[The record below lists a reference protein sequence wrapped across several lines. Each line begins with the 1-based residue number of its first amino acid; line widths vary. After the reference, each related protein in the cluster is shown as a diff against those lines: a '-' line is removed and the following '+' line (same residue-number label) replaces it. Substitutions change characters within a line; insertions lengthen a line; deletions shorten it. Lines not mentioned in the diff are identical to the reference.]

1 MNDKIAENLGL
12 LLRNKSPDTRRQYLY
27 YIEEFLKFAGTEG
40 PYDEW
45 TIRRFSESLE
55 KKGYSASYVSV
66 AFWAVKLLLKAQ
78 NQALKITLGELLPKE
93 EKKRQPTMEMEDVR
107 RLIGAVKLREMQLQK
122 ALLGQPDNKQLGM
135 ALRTTRLQ
143 KVLLALSS
151 TYGLRQSELGAVSQ
165 EDLNLLERTILIRT
179 KKGGRTRRH
188 YLPDEILP
196 IVGNFSFDGALHPTT
211 LNIIFK
217 QICALAGVKREK
229 REVWHSI
236 RRRLLVELINARL
249 PDEVVYSFM
258 RWKRREMPMI
268 SVYYN
273 PKDEDVDRQVF
284 AVHPFV
290 GEWR

>member
-1 MNDKIAENLGL
+1 MDEKIAENLGL

-45 TIRRFSESLE
+45 TIRKFSENLE
-55 KKGYSASYVSV
+55 KKGYSASYISV

-93 EKKRQPTMEMEDVR
+93 EKKKQPTMELENVK
-107 RLIGAVKLREMQLQK
+107 RLIGAVKMRGTEQ
-122 ALLGQPDNKQLGM
+122 
-135 ALRTTRLQ
+135 Q
-143 KVLLALSS
+143 KVLLALST
-151 TYGLRQSELGAVSQ
+151 TYGLRQSELQ
-165 EDLNLLERTILIRT
+165 QINEDDLDLSERTILIRT

-196 IVGNFSFDGALHPTT
+196 IVGNFPFDGSIHPTT

-217 QICALAGVKREK
+217 QICALAGVRREK

-236 RRRLLVELINARL
+236 RRRLLVELVNARL
-249 PDEVVYSFM
+249 PDEVVYSYL

-273 PKDEDVDRQVF
+273 PKDEDVDKQVF

-290 GEWR
+290 RNWQ

>member
-1 MNDKIAENLGL
+1 MDDKIAENLGL

-27 YIEEFLKFAGTEG
+27 YIEEFLKFAGTQG

-45 TIRRFSESLE
+45 TIRKFSESLE
-55 KKGYSASYVSV
+55 KKKYSASYISV

-93 EKKRQPTMEMEDVR
+93 EKRRQPTMEVENVK
-107 RLIGAVKLREMQLQK
+107 RLIEAVKMREIQLEK
-122 ALLGQPDNKQLGM
+122 ALLAQPDDKELQM
-135 ALRTTRLQ
+135 ALETVNLQ
-143 KVLLALSS
+143 KVLLALST
-151 TYGLRQSELGAVSQ
+151 TYGLRQSELQ
-165 EDLNLLERTILIRT
+165 QINENDLDLSERTVLIRT

-217 QICALAGVKREK
+217 QICSLAGVKRER

-284 AVHPFV
+284 SVHPFIQSW
-290 GEWR
+290 E

>member
-1 MNDKIAENLGL
+1 MNDEVAENLGL
-12 LLRNKSPDTRRQYLY
+12 LLRNKAPDTRRQYLY
-27 YIEEFLKFAGTEG
+27 YIKEFLEFAGTGG

-45 TIRRFSESLE
+45 AIRKFSESLE
-55 KKGYSASYVSV
+55 KRGYSSSYISV
-66 AFWAVKLLLKAQ
+66 AFWAVKLLLKARGEI
-78 NQALKITLGELLPKE
+78 LKITLGDLLPKE
-93 EKKRQPTMEMEDVR
+93 EKRRQPTMETENVR
-107 RLIGAVKLREMQLQK
+107 RLIGVVKARGTE
-122 ALLGQPDNKQLGM
+122 
-135 ALRTTRLQ
+135 LQ

-151 TYGLRQSELGAVSQ
+151 TYGLRQSELGAISRD
-165 EDLNLLERTILIRT
+165 DLNLLERTILIRT
-179 KKGGRTRRH
+179 KKGGRIRRH
-188 YLPDEILP
+188 YLPDAILP
-196 IVGNFSFDGALHPTT
+196 IISSFPFDGDLPPTM

-236 RRRLLVELINARL
+236 RRRLLVELVNARL

-284 AVHPFV
+284 AVHPFI
-290 GEWR
+290 GGW

>member
-1 MNDKIAENLGL
+1 MNEEVAENLGL

-27 YIEEFLKFAGTEG
+27 YIKEFLRFAGTQG

-45 TIRRFSESLE
+45 AIRKFSESLE
-55 KKGYSASYVSV
+55 KKGYSASYISV
-66 AFWAVKLLLKAQ
+66 AFWAIKLLLKAQ
-78 NQALKITLGELLPKE
+78 GQALKITLGDLLPKE
-93 EKKRQPTMEMEDVR
+93 EKRRQPTMEVQNVK
-107 RLIGAVKLREMQLQK
+107 RLIEAVKQKGTELQK
-122 ALLGQPDNKQLGM
+122 I
-135 ALRTTRLQ
+135 
-143 KVLLALSS
+143 LLALSS
-151 TYGLRQSELGAVSQ
+151 TYGLRQSELGAVSKD
-165 EDLNLLERTILIRT
+165 DLDLLERTLLIRT

-188 YLPDEILP
+188 YIPDEVLP
-196 IVGNFSFDGALHPTT
+196 IISSFSLILSSNDYLHPAT

-217 QICALAGVKREK
+217 QICSLAGVKREK

-236 RRRLLVELINARL
+236 RRRLLVELVNARL

-284 AVHPFV
+284 EVHPFL
-290 GEWR
+290 GNWR

>member
-1 MNDKIAENLGL
+1 MDEKIAENLGL

-55 KKGYSASYVSV
+55 KKGYSASYISV

-78 NQALKITLGELLPKE
+78 NQALKITLGKR
-93 EKKRQPTMEMEDVR
+93 RQPTMEVEDVR
-107 RLIGAVKLREMQLQK
+107 RLIGAVKMREIQLQK
-122 ALLGQPDNKQLGM
+122 ALLGQPDNKQLEM
-135 ALRTTRLQ
+135 ALETVKQQ
-143 KVLLALSS
+143 KVLLALS
-151 TYGLRQSELGAVSQ
+151 TIYGLRQSELQ
-165 EDLNLLERTILIRT
+165 QINEDDLDLSERTVLIRT

-196 IVGNFSFDGALHPTT
+196 IIGNFSFDGNIHPTT

-229 REVWHSI
+229 RECWHSI
-236 RRRLLVELINARL
+236 RRRLLVELVNARL
-249 PDEVVYSFM
+249 PDEVVYSYL

-284 AVHPFV
+284 SVHPFIQSW
-290 GEWR
+290 E

>member
-1 MNDKIAENLGL
+1 MNEEIAENLGL
-12 LLRNKSPDTRRQYLY
+12 LLRNKSPDTRRQYFY
-27 YIEEFLKFAGTEG
+27 YIQEFLKFAGTKG

-45 TIRRFSESLE
+45 TIRKFSESLE
-55 KKGYSASYVSV
+55 KKGYSASYISV

-93 EKKRQPTMEMEDVR
+93 EKRRQPTMEVENVR
-107 RLIGAVKLREMQLQK
+107 KLIEGVKVREIQLQK
-122 ALLGQPDNKQLGM
+122 ALIERVNDKELQM
-135 ALRTTRLQ
+135 ALETVKQQ
-143 KVLLALSS
+143 KVLLALST
-151 TYGLRQSELGAVSQ
+151 TYGLRQSELQ
-165 EDLNLLERTILIRT
+165 QINEDDLDLSERTVLIRT

-196 IVGNFSFDGALHPTT
+196 IVGNFSFDWSIHPTT

-236 RRRLLVELINARL
+236 RRRLLVELVNARL
-249 PDEVVYSFM
+249 PDEVVYSYL

-290 GEWR
+290 RNW

>member
-27 YIEEFLKFAGTEG
+27 YIEEFLKFAGTKG

-45 TIRRFSESLE
+45 TIRKFSESLE

-93 EKKRQPTMEMEDVR
+93 EKRRQPTMELENVR
-107 RLIGAVKLREMQLQK
+107 RLIGAVKMRGTE
-122 ALLGQPDNKQLGM
+122 
-135 ALRTTRLQ
+135 LQ

-217 QICALAGVKREK
+217 QICSLARVKREK

-268 SVYYN
+268 SIYYN
-273 PKDEDVDRQVF
+273 PKDEEVDRQVF
-284 AVHPFV
+284 SVHPFLNS
-290 GEWR
+290 WQ